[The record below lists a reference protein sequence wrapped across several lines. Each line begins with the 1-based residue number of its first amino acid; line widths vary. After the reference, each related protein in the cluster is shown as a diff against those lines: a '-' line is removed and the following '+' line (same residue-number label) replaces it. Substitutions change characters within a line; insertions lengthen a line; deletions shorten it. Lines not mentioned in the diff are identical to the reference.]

1 MRSRA
6 RRLEPGVRAPDFT
19 LPDQD
24 SKPTQLSSL
33 RGRRVVLYFYPE
45 ADTPGC
51 TTQAC
56 GVRDRAADYQT
67 VDAIVLGVS
76 PDPPDK
82 LRAFADRYRLQFTLL
97 GDEDHA
103 VAERYGVSVKR
114 LIPRRGYTGMERS
127 TFLIGPDGR
136 IEQVFRKVDPAT
148 HGELVL
154 GALVA

>member
-1 MRSRA
+1 MRPTSHFPTRTASRHSFP
-6 RRLEPGVRAPDFT
+6 RCGVDESFSIST
-19 LPDQD
+19 
-24 SKPTQLSSL
+24 
-33 RGRRVVLYFYPE
+33 PE

-127 TFLIGPDGR
+127 TFLIGRDGR